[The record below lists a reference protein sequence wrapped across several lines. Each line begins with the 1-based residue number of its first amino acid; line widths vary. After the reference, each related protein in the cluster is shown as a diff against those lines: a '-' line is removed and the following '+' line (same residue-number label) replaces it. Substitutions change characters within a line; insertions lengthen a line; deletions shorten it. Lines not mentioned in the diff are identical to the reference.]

1 MLKQNLLLISLV
13 VGLAACSSAATGS
26 PAPVEVEAARPVEVE
41 TGSMADK
48 PAAQEPMAEVEKP
61 AAEEVMAEESAAKAE
76 EPAAEEVMA
85 EEPMTKAEEPA
96 EEAMAEE
103 STAKAEE
110 PAAEEIMAEESAVK
124 AEEPAE
130 EMMVEEAMAAPE
142 ETTTEMA
149 EPEAIAETA
158 PIEAETMKQETMT
171 ETGPTPAQLQLL
183 AGLENQGQP
192 PELFNQVWLNSDPLK
207 LADLHGKVVIV
218 EFWTFGCYNCK
229 NVVPSLRAW
238 HHTYKD
244 EGLVIIGV
252 HTPEFG
258 YERELEN
265 VKQALVDQDIPYAVA
280 IDNDWQT
287 WRAYNNRYW
296 PAKYFIDKAG
306 NLRHIHI
313 GEGRYEQQEE
323 IIQALLA
330 EKV

>member
-1 MLKQNLLLISLV
+1 MLKQNLLLMSLV
-13 VGLAACSSAATGS
+13 VGLAACSSTAAGS
-26 PAPVEVEAARPVEVE
+26 PAPVEVEAARPVEGE
-41 TGSMADK
+41 TDGMSTK
-48 PAAQEPMAEVEKP
+48 PAVEEPMAEVEEP
-61 AAEEVMAEESAAKAE
+61 AAEEAMAEEAAAKVEEEPAEAAMVEESAAKAEEPAEAAMVEESAAKAEEPAAEEAMAEESAAKAE
-76 EPAAEEVMA
+76 EPAAEEAMA
-85 EEPMTKAEEPA
+85 EAEETTMEVE
-96 EEAMAEE
+96 EEAMAE
-103 STAKAEE
+103 
-110 PAAEEIMAEESAVK
+110 
-124 AEEPAE
+124 
-130 EMMVEEAMAAPE
+130 AAPV
-142 ETTTEMA
+142 
-149 EPEAIAETA
+149 
-158 PIEAETMKQETMT
+158 EAETMKQETMT
-171 ETGPTPAQLQLL
+171 EAGPTAAQLQLL
-183 AGLENQGQP
+183 VSLENQGMP
-192 PELFNQVWLNSDPLK
+192 PELRNQVWLNSDPLK

-238 HHTYKD
+238 HHTYQD

-265 VKQALVDQDIPYAVA
+265 VKQALIDQDIPYAVA

-287 WRAYNNRYW
+287 WRAYHNRYW

>member
-13 VGLAACSSAATGS
+13 VGLAACSSAAAGS

-48 PAAQEPMAEVEKP
+48 PAAQEPVAEVEEPAVEEAMAEEAAAKVEEEP
-61 AAEEVMAEESAAKAE
+61 AEAAMVEESAAKIEELAAEEAMAEESMTKAE
-76 EPAAEEVMA
+76 EPAAEETMA
-85 EEPMTKAEEPA
+85 EEGMAEVEEPTT
-96 EEAMAEE
+96 EVTESGAMAEA
-103 STAKAEE
+103 S
-110 PAAEEIMAEESAVK
+110 PV
-124 AEEPAE
+124 
-130 EMMVEEAMAAPE
+130 
-142 ETTTEMA
+142 
-149 EPEAIAETA
+149 
-158 PIEAETMKQETMT
+158 EAETMKQETMT
-171 ETGPTPAQLQLL
+171 AVGPTPAQLQLL
-183 AGLENQGQP
+183 AGLENQGMP
-192 PELFNQVWLNSDPLK
+192 PELRNQVWLNSDPLK

-265 VKQALVDQDIPYAVA
+265 VKQALIDQDIPYAVA

-287 WRAYNNRYW
+287 WRAYHNRYW